1 MADDYTGSIDWD
13 TIYNT
18 FHHPVD
24 VAERIRAQLGSAK
37 SALDSP
43 IVFCGFPKV
52 ASLLSD
58 HYQVLFVDS
67 SPEMVR
73 RTRERYPDIHRV
85 VHSKIET
92 FLETDTAKTI
102 VISGRLS
109 AFWQSTETFQRLA
122 DAINAH
128 SRHTV
133 LIDYFDCKTVK
144 PGLLAKF
151 QAPAGDGWW
160 RYIRCEKNREI
171 PPMTVVDLNIG
182 YSVGDT
188 DVSYSTCRAYFDRN
202 DMQAWHKK
210 TFTNYR
216 TTITQGLL
224 AEDPSFSV
232 KMVLESSAATT
243 YS

>member
-1 MADDYTGSIDWD
+1 MADDYSGSIDWD

-18 FHHPVD
+18 FHHPIG

-37 SALDSP
+37 PALDSP

-52 ASLLSD
+52 ASLLSE

-67 SPEMVR
+67 SPEMAR
-73 RTRERYPDIHRV
+73 RTRERYPNIHRI
-85 VHSKIET
+85 VHSEIET
-92 FLETDTAKTI
+92 FLETNTAKTI

-128 SRHTV
+128 PRDSV

-144 PGLLAKF
+144 PGLLAQF
-151 QAPAGDGWW
+151 QAAAADGWW
-160 RYIRCEKNREI
+160 RYERCENNREI
-171 PPMTVVDLNIG
+171 PPMTLVVLNIG

-202 DMQAWHKK
+202 DMEAWHKNAFK
-210 TFTNYR
+210 NYQ

-224 AEDPSFSV
+224 AGDPSFSI
-232 KMVLESSAATT
+232 KMMLETSPATT
-243 YS
+243 D